1 MEGAIF
7 QVYIQRIITNLECLL
22 VCQLVATYEK
32 NKTDSVHFQNLSIQ
46 NVDFSFLNKLGMAVY
61 KVQRWIT
68 LQSHGKIS
76 SMTNNKAY
84 HTVVEAIN
92 LKTID

>member
-1 MEGAIF
+1 MCSVMYTNCNLQSHGIRIQEIKKMEGAIF
-7 QVYIQRIITNLECLL
+7 QVYIQRIITKLECLL

-61 KVQRWIT
+61 KVQR
-68 LQSHGKIS
+68 
-76 SMTNNKAY
+76 
-84 HTVVEAIN
+84 
-92 LKTID
+92 